1 MHFLFSNFSKNL
13 KILLA
18 HAISF
23 QNIDANSTPSNSWQC
38 KDFYSH
44 AVTPEKWMKC
54 KKIPFCLKLDE
65 KENKRTNIYCPF
77 QGGDG
82 GPEGERKL
90 ENPYYYYGST
100 RNQKSK
106 GAHQKPR
113 PLLPSQRQAM
123 ELQARV
129 GGGGSEAAQPQPQ
142 RPKSRQ
148 ETSRPSSRQA
158 LLHHQESL
166 QVRSR
171 EAARGGTILQSILKR
186 G

>member
-1 MHFLFSNFSKNL
+1 MTL
-13 KILLA
+13 
-18 HAISF
+18 
-23 QNIDANSTPSNSWQC
+23 
-38 KDFYSH
+38 
-44 AVTPEKWMKC
+44 EKWKKC
-54 KKIPFCLKLDE
+54 KTILPIAKGGKYPHVDE
-65 KENKRTNIYCPF
+65 GNIRTNIFFPF
-77 QGGDG
+77 QSGEG

-113 PLLPSQRQAM
+113 PLLPSQRQAL

-129 GGGGSEAAQPQPQ
+129 GGGGGGGSEASQPQ

-166 QVRSR
+166 QVGRGQLEGRSPLFDHMPISLSS
-171 EAARGGTILQSILKR
+171 TIEFSKN
-186 G
+186 

>member
-1 MHFLFSNFSKNL
+1 MPLAKGGTYPNIKEGNIRTTIFL
-13 KILLA
+13 
-18 HAISF
+18 
-23 QNIDANSTPSNSWQC
+23 
-38 KDFYSH
+38 
-44 AVTPEKWMKC
+44 
-54 KKIPFCLKLDE
+54 
-65 KENKRTNIYCPF
+65 PF
-77 QGGDG
+77 QSGEG

-113 PLLPSQRQAM
+113 PLLPSEGQAL

-129 GGGGSEAAQPQPQ
+129 GGGGGGSEASQPQ

-166 QVRSR
+166 QVGR
-171 EAARGGTILQSILKR
+171 EAA
-186 G
+186 

>member
-1 MHFLFSNFSKNL
+1 
-13 KILLA
+13 
-18 HAISF
+18 
-23 QNIDANSTPSNSWQC
+23 
-38 KDFYSH
+38 
-44 AVTPEKWMKC
+44 MKTKFKGRQHT
-54 KKIPFCLKLDE
+54 KK
-65 KENKRTNIYCPF
+65 TYCPF
-77 QGGDG
+77 QGVEG

-129 GGGGSEAAQPQPQ
+129 GGGGGSEAGQPQ

-166 QVRSR
+166 QVRS
-171 EAARGGTILQSILKR
+171 
-186 G
+186 